1 MKNKQAY
8 FSLLMAFLWV
18 AAFPGKGNAQQFD
31 PKAFYEI
38 VSSNN
43 LLLDNQGSLDNN
55 TNIFINNPS
64 PGSTSQIW
72 NLQDLG
78 EGYYLISA
86 PAVDKSLDN
95 NNSSDR
101 PGPVIQWDSSRGNP
115 NQQWKITKVGED
127 TYTLTCRASGMNLG
141 LSEDAQP
148 GKPVWQLKPDAASKN
163 QQWTIRKS
171 KLKVTLESLRPKSD
185 KDWENEKIFA
195 VNKEPGHVTYVPY
208 PSVESLKN
216 SPAYRKAWVRT
227 NSPRYQLLNGNW
239 KFNWVKQPSERPV
252 NFYKP
257 GYDVS
262 SWVEIPVPSNWE
274 MHGYGT
280 PIYTNITYPHR
291 NYPPFILP
299 QKGYTCEKEPNPVG
313 SYRRDFTI
321 PADWKGSEIFI
332 HFDGVYSAMY
342 LWVNGKKVGY
352 SQGANNDAEFNI
364 TNYVKPGNNVLAVEV
379 YRWCDGSYLEDQ
391 DMFRL
396 SGIHR
401 DVYLLSR
408 PKLHLRDYY
417 LTTDFEGD
425 DLSKATL
432 NVRSHVRNLG
442 GTVNAAEVEIILL
455 DNKGNQV
462 ATASENIKD
471 IKKGKEAVNTTPLT
485 VNRPEL
491 WSAETPNLYT
501 VILNLKDKNGQVLET
516 LSSEYG
522 FRKIEI
528 KNKRV
533 YVNNQQVFFKGAD
546 RHDIHPQ
553 YGKAIPVESMIQD
566 ILLFKR
572 YNLNTIRTSHYPN
585 DAKMYAL
592 HDYYGL
598 YVMDEADVECHGNH
612 SISDKESWL
621 PAFEDRMVR
630 MIERDKNHPSV
641 IFWSMGNECGA
652 GRNFDAVYKVAKS
665 MDSRPVHYEGKNDVA
680 DIDSHMYPSIENLK
694 GYDRAKR
701 DKPYFL
707 CEYAHAMG
715 NAIGNLDEYWD
726 YMENESERL
735 IGGCIWD
742 WVDQGINRYGESPE
756 RYYYGGSFGDR
767 PNDHDFCCNGIV
779 TPDRKVTPKLLEVKK
794 VYQYIKL
801 KPVDLP
807 NGKIRVQN
815 RYAFLNL
822 NNFLLNWEVLKD
834 GILVDA
840 GKMVLGNVAPG
851 KDIELELPY
860 KKTFDGGS
868 EYFLNLS
875 VQLREP
881 CIWANAGHEVA
892 SEQMALTQRV
902 AVPEVAV
909 NFPDTFKVE
918 EEGNT
923 TGFRSKGFFIAFN
936 EETGDL
942 TSLRYAG
949 KDMIYNKKGFNFN
962 WYRSIN
968 NDKRQFLPT
977 TIKKDAFTWH
987 VLEDRKSVLVEVRQ
1001 TAEVGKGN
1009 RIVTVPYKIVYFI
1022 YANGTVDMVV
1032 TFTTDEKF
1040 NLPRLGLVASLNP
1053 ELEELTW
1060 YGRGPMENYWD
1071 RKNAAYVG
1079 LYKNTVSGMEE
1090 AYVRSQTMGNRDD
1103 ARWLSLTDQSGKG
1116 IKVTSKDKLN
1126 FSALHYT
1133 DQDLWDVD
1141 YGHDL
1146 DRVRRAEVIL
1156 SLDCIQRGLGNA
1168 SCGPQPRPHYEIQ
1181 KGKTY
1186 DYSFRIE
1193 PVGYLSAGSCQ

>member
-1 MKNKQAY
+1 MKNKQAC
-8 FSLLMAFLWV
+8 FRWLLTFLLISAF
-18 AAFPGKGNAQQFD
+18 AGKGNAQQID
-31 PKAFYEI
+31 PKVFYEI

-55 TNIFINNPS
+55 SSIFINNPS

-72 NLQDLG
+72 SLQEVGD
-78 EGYYLISA
+78 GYYLIVS
-86 PAVDKSLDN
+86 PAVDKSVDN
-95 NNSSDR
+95 NNSSDQ
-101 PGPVIQWDSSRGNP
+101 PGKVIQWDSSRGNL
-115 NQQWKITKVGED
+115 NQQWKLRKVGED
-127 TYTLTCRASGMNLG
+127 TYTFTCRASGMNLG
-141 LSEDAQP
+141 FPDSGLP
-148 GKPVWQLKPDAASKN
+148 GEPVWQLKPDASSKN
-163 QQWTIRKS
+163 QHWTIRRS
-171 KLKVTLESLRPKSD
+171 KLKITLESLRGTSD
-185 KDWENEKIFA
+185 KDWENEAIFA
-195 VNKEPGHVTYVPY
+195 INKEPGHATYVPY
-208 PSVESLKN
+208 PSVESLKA
-216 SPAYRKAWVRT
+216 SPSYRKAWIQPV
-227 NSPRYQLLNGNW
+227 SSRYQLLNGNW

-257 GYDVS
+257 AYDVS
-262 SWVEIPVPSNWE
+262 SWAEIPVPSNWE

-280 PIYTNITYPHR
+280 PIYTNITYPYR
-291 NYPPFILP
+291 NNPPFILP

-321 PADWKGSEIFI
+321 PAEWKGSEIFI

-364 TNYVKPGNNVLAVEV
+364 TKYVKPGNNVLAVEV

-417 LTTDFEGD
+417 LTTTFGED

-432 NVRSHVRNLG
+432 TIRTNVRNLG
-442 GTVNAAEVEIILL
+442 SAVDAASVEVSLL
-455 DNKGNQV
+455 DNKGSEVGTVIQQIEGV
-462 ATASENIKD
+462 A
-471 IKKGKEAVNTTPLT
+471 KGKESVNTIGLQ

-501 VILNLKDKNGQVLET
+501 VVLNLKDKKGQTLET
-516 LSSEYG
+516 ISTEYG

-528 KNKRV
+528 KNRRV
-533 YVNNQQVFFKGAD
+533 YINNQQIFFKGAD

-592 HDYYGL
+592 HDYYGI
-598 YVMDEADVECHGNH
+598 YVMDEADIECHGNH

-652 GRNFDAVYKVAKS
+652 GRNFDAVYKVSKS
-665 MDSRPVHYEGKNDVA
+665 LDNRPVHYEGKNDVA
-680 DIDSHMYPSIENLK
+680 DIDSQMYPSMEDLK
-694 GYDRAKR
+694 RRDQADR
-701 DKPYFL
+701 DKPYFF

-715 NAIGNLDEYWD
+715 NAIGNLDEYWN
-726 YMENESERL
+726 YIENESHRL
-735 IGGCIWD
+735 IGACIWD

-767 PNDHDFCCNGIV
+767 PNDRDFCCNGIV
-779 TPDRKVTPKLLEVKK
+779 TPDRQITPKLLEVKK

-801 KPVDLP
+801 KPVDLQS
-807 NGKIRVQN
+807 GKVSVQN

-822 NNFLLNWEVLKD
+822 DNFDLVWEVIKD
-834 GILVDA
+834 GVPTES
-840 GKMVLGNVAPG
+840 GKLTLGNTEPG
-851 KDIELELPY
+851 KDREVTLPY
-860 KKTFDGGS
+860 KTSFDKGS

-875 VQLREP
+875 VRLKNA
-881 CIWANAGHEVA
+881 CSWADAGHEVA
-892 SEQMALTQRV
+892 SEQMILTERV
-902 AVPEVAV
+902 PTADVETT
-909 NFPDTFKVE
+909 FTDTFKVE
-918 EEGNT
+918 QEGDHV
-923 TGFRSKGFFIAFN
+923 GFRANGFFVSFD
-936 EETGDL
+936 EETGEM

-949 KDMIYNKKGFNFN
+949 KDMIYNNQGFTFN

-968 NDKRQFLPT
+968 NDKREFLPT
-977 TIKKDAFTWH
+977 VIKKESFAWN
-987 VLEDRKSVLVEVRQ
+987 VAEDRKWVSVEVSQ
-1001 TAEVGKGN
+1001 QAMVGKDKGL
-1009 RIVTVPYKIVYFI
+1009 VSVPYKTVYTL
-1022 YANGTVDMVV
+1022 YANGLIDVEVA
-1032 TFTTDEKF
+1032 FTTSEKF
-1040 NLPRLGLVASLNP
+1040 NLPRLGLVVSLNP
-1053 ELEELTW
+1053 SLEELAW

-1103 ARWLSLTDQSGKG
+1103 VRWLSLTDKSGKG
-1116 IKVTSKDKLN
+1116 IKFISKDKLN

-1133 DQDLWDVD
+1133 DKDLWNVN

-1146 DRVRRAEVIL
+1146 DRIRRAEVIL

-1168 SCGPQPRPHYEIQ
+1168 SCGPQPRPQYEIQ
-1181 KGKTY
+1181 KGETY
-1186 DYSFRIE
+1186 NYSFRIE
-1193 PVGYLSAGSCQ
+1193 PIQ